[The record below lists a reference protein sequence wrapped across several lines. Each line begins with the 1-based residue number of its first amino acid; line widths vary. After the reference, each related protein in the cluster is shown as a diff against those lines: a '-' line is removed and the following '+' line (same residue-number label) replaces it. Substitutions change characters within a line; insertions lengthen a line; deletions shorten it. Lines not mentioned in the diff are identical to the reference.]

1 MLRFLS
7 LSVVLLT
14 LVLFGCATEEKD
26 KTLKMK
32 PEELYEEARDNMNG
46 ALYDKAIAL
55 YDKLEGRAAG
65 TVLAQQAQ
73 LDKAYAL
80 YRNGD
85 RATAIVT
92 LDRFIKLNPASP
104 ALDYALYLKGTVN
117 FNDDLGLLS
126 KWFKQDLAE
135 RDQMAARESFEAYKE
150 LVTRFPNSNYT
161 PDATLRMRHIVN
173 LLAKSE
179 IKVARHY
186 FKKGAYVAAI
196 NRAQTTLNDYQNIAA
211 VEDALIILI
220 DSYEALGLTK
230 LKDDTI
236 RVLESSYP
244 QSQYFT
250 DKAPPPP
257 TTPSKR
263 WYQFW

>member
-7 LSVVLLT
+7 LSVLLVT
-14 LVLFGCATEEKD
+14 LVLVGCAIEEKD
-26 KTLKMK
+26 KTLKLK
-32 PEELYEEARDNMNG
+32 PEEIYEEARDNLNG
-46 ALYDKAIAL
+46 NLYDKAIAL

-73 LDKAYAL
+73 LDKAYAQ
-80 YRNGD
+80 YKNGD

-150 LVTRFPNSNYT
+150 LVTRFPNSSYT

-173 LLAKSE
+173 LLAQSE

-186 FKKGAYVAAI
+186 YKKGAYVAAI

-211 VEDALIILI
+211 VEEALIILI
-220 DSYEALGLTK
+220 DSYDALGLTK

-236 RVLESSYP
+236 RVLQASYP
-244 QSQYFT
+244 QSHYFT

-257 TTPSKR
+257 APTKS

>member
-1 MLRFLS
+1 VLRFLS
-7 LSVVLLT
+7 LSVLLVT
-14 LVLFGCATEEKD
+14 LVLVGCAIEEKD
-26 KTLKMK
+26 KTLKLK
-32 PEELYEEARDNMNG
+32 PEEIYEEARDNLNG
-46 ALYDKAIAL
+46 NLYDKAIAL

-73 LDKAYAL
+73 LDKAYAQ
-80 YRNGD
+80 YKNGD

-150 LVTRFPNSNYT
+150 LVTRFPNSSYT

-173 LLAKSE
+173 LLAQSE

-186 FKKGAYVAAI
+186 YKKGAYVAAI

-211 VEDALIILI
+211 VEEALIILI
-220 DSYEALGLTK
+220 DSYDALGLTK

-236 RVLESSYP
+236 RVLQASYP
-244 QSQYFT
+244 QSHYFT

-257 TTPSKR
+257 APTKS